1 MLKKLESVF
10 VIIIVF
16 IMVLGIVIKVC
27 SSNFKGN
34 GVVQFDKKTLLAV
47 DNNDMSPYIS
57 QDDLIFLNNLELS
70 EYHITNVVG
79 FISSDNSV
87 KLGRIVDGEY
97 NENDSSDYKFVVKAD
112 NSDDTYNITGNDV
125 IGCWSTTRIPFGGAI
140 MLFLLSQNGF
150 MLGIVLPITLFFIF
164 ELILFIKSLYN
175 ERKIKKYS

>member
-10 VIIIVF
+10 AIIIVF

-34 GVVQFDKKTLLAV
+34 GVVQFNRKTLLSV

-57 QDDLIFLNNLELS
+57 EGDLIFLNNLELS

-79 FISSDNSV
+79 FISSDNSM

-112 NSDDTYNITGNDV
+112 NSDDTYSITGDQV
-125 IGCWSTTRIPFGGAI
+125 VGCWTMTRIPFGGTVI
-140 MLFLLSQNGF
+140 LFLLSQNGF
-150 MLGIVLPITLFFIF
+150 ILGIVLPIALFFIF
-164 ELILFIKSLYN
+164 ELILFIKSLYS